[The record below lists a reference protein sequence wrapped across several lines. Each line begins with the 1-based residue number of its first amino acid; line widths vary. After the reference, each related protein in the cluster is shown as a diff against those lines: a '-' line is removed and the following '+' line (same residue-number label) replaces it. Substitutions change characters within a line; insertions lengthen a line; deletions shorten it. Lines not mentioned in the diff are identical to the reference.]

1 MLNRSKQS
9 GDWVLRNAKYVSFLE
24 STKPDLLWLIA
35 PAGCGKTTLASHII
49 QNIQVNQASQ
59 ASASPFHALKPVVL
73 SFFFHKS
80 NMAAEG
86 VATGA
91 FRTMIWQL
99 ARQAPETLQILL
111 ERYEILSSR
120 GNFDWSCEN
129 LLGIIGDMI
138 EQILPLSRL
147 YIVLDALDECEPES
161 REVLMDWLKERLD
174 DSEASQTSRL
184 TKALL
189 KVVVTSRPD
198 GSIFDSLSHFST
210 VEMTISD
217 TVSDMHNLIT
227 TRIGDFARRRDL
239 DKHVSESIIQFLEE
253 NAHGMFL
260 WVVLVI
266 QELERRNER
275 LTDEVIKA
283 KLSSIPLKLI
293 PTYETLLL
301 QPSPARRNDMW
312 RILRWLLFGKRGLT
326 LAELEMALC
335 LETGVPRWYDFAG
348 DINTLC
354 GSLVRFD
361 GPRGEISLVHQTA
374 QDFLE
379 TFTSTAAPENVSGL
393 EMSTSAANTHLAEI
407 CIEYLSKNDDFTGIQ
422 YYRGFPS
429 GSAVGSTL
437 TRHPFLYYA
446 AENWASHV
454 RAVGTPDSKLS
465 GLVINFLASEKQ
477 RNRLMQLIY
486 HINYRADHCFPR
498 CRHPLHLAAYYNLPW
513 LVDFY
518 ILQDPNSVHSENFT
532 HGTPLTWGA
541 EMGSIESVRKLL
553 EAGADP
559 NRVEIDGWSP
569 LHWAVRNG
577 HLQVARLLLEHG
589 ARVTRQD
596 RTNEQVGPKDRH
608 RWSSR
613 RKTWALAN
621 IFEQWGLQEMIQS

>member
-1 MLNRSKQS
+1 
-9 GDWVLRNAKYVSFLE
+9 
-24 STKPDLLWLIA
+24 
-35 PAGCGKTTLASHII
+35 
-49 QNIQVNQASQ
+49 
-59 ASASPFHALKPVVL
+59 
-73 SFFFHKS
+73 
-80 NMAAEG
+80 
-86 VATGA
+86 
-91 FRTMIWQL
+91 
-99 ARQAPETLQILL
+99 
-111 ERYEILSSR
+111 
-120 GNFDWSCEN
+120 
-129 LLGIIGDMI
+129 
-138 EQILPLSRL
+138 
-147 YIVLDALDECEPES
+147 
-161 REVLMDWLKERLD
+161 
-174 DSEASQTSRL
+174 
-184 TKALL
+184 
-189 KVVVTSRPD
+189 
-198 GSIFDSLSHFST
+198 
-210 VEMTISD
+210 
-217 TVSDMHNLIT
+217 
-227 TRIGDFARRRDL
+227 
-239 DKHVSESIIQFLEE
+239 
-253 NAHGMFL
+253 
-260 WVVLVI
+260 
-266 QELERRNER
+266 
-275 LTDEVIKA
+275 
-283 KLSSIPLKLI
+283 
-293 PTYETLLL
+293 
-301 QPSPARRNDMW
+301 MW

-374 QDFLE
+374 RDFLE

-465 GLVINFLASEKQ
+465 SLVINFLASEQQ

-596 RTNEQVGPKDRH
+596 RTNEQAGPKDRQ